1 MYNEAEKI
9 LLHNDC
15 TRIIKRSSKLC
26 IINDEMNKLFG
37 IKDLSIV
44 FFVKAIAPIQ
54 TSATNEIKRMGD
66 RKIII
71 ENTGFEAPIL
81 L

>member
-37 IKDLSIV
+37 IKDYNKTLKKNITGMKV
-44 FFVKAIAPIQ
+44 F
-54 TSATNEIKRMGD
+54 
-66 RKIII
+66 
-71 ENTGFEAPIL
+71 
-81 L
+81 